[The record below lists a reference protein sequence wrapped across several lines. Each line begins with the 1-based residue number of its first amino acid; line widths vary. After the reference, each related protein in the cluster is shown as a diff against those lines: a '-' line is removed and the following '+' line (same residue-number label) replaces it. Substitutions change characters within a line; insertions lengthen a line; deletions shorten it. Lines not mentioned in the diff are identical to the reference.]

1 MRAGEESLRS
11 FLGPI
16 FISEHD
22 WAGRFSIGSLWAYMG
37 PRRCAW
43 EDGTGPA
50 GGMIDARKAMDGSAA
65 YGRDVF
71 HRGVRAARPFDGI
84 VSDLDGD

>member
-1 MRAGEESLRS
+1 
-11 FLGPI
+11 
-16 FISEHD
+16 
-22 WAGRFSIGSLWAYMG
+22 
-37 PRRCAW
+37 
-43 EDGTGPA
+43 
-50 GGMIDARKAMDGSAA
+50 MIDARKAMDGSAA